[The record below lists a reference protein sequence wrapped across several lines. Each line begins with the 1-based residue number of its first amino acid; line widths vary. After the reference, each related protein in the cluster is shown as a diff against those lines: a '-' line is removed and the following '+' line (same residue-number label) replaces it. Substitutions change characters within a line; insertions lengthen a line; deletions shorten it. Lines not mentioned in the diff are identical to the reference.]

1 MTAALCRAFGPA
13 NLDLAE
19 SVVQDAFVEAL
30 ARWPATG
37 LPDNPGAW
45 VLTVARRKALDVLR
59 RSRRFAAT
67 REALMATFDPPAPES
82 PGFAWELPDDQ
93 LKMLFV
99 ACHPAI
105 PLESRVA
112 LALRTLFAIGED
124 ELAGL
129 LLTTTDAVHKR
140 LVRARRTLR
149 EEGVRFDLPGPEVLG
164 ERLAVVL
171 EVLRLVFTEGYAAH
185 AGDEHVRA
193 TLCLDALRLCE
204 ALAVHPPTRRP
215 IVHATAALMAL
226 QASRLEART
235 DATGALVPLSE
246 QDRATWD
253 RSLVR
258 RGLAHLGQAQGDTV
272 GPMHLEAAIAAC
284 HALAPSFAETDWAR
298 IVTCYDRLREMD
310 PSPVIAIH
318 RAVAVSWKD
327 GPEQGLV
334 ALAPCLGDL
343 RLNAEPI
350 LAATHADLLA
360 RAGRPAEAAA
370 AWARAARLART
381 PAERAFAVRR
391 ASRPVV

>member
-19 SVVQDAFVEAL
+19 SVVQDAFLEAL
-30 ARWPATG
+30 TRWPVTG

-45 VLTVARRKALDVLR
+45 VLTVARRKAIDVLR
-59 RSRRFAAT
+59 RSRRFATT
-67 REALMATFDPPAPES
+67 REALMATFDPPVPES

-112 LALRTLFAIGED
+112 LALRTLFAIEEG

-129 LLTTTDAVHKR
+129 LLTSTDAVHKR

-185 AGDEHVRA
+185 GGDEYVRA
-193 TLCLDALRLCE
+193 PLCLEALRLVE
-204 ALAVHPPTRRP
+204 GLAAHPPTRRP
-215 IVHATAALMAL
+215 IVHATAALFAL
-226 QASRLEART
+226 HASRLPARA
-235 DATGALVPLSE
+235 DATGALVPLAE
-246 QDRATWD
+246 QDRTRWDAT
-253 RSLVR
+253 LVR
-258 RGLAHLGQAQGDTV
+258 RGLAHLGLAQGDVV
-272 GPMHLEAAIAAC
+272 GPLHLEAAIAAC

-298 IVTCYDRLREMD
+298 IVTCYDRLRELD
-310 PSPVIAIH
+310 PSPVVAVH
-318 RAVAVSWKD
+318 RAIAVSWLE
-327 GPEQGLV
+327 GPEQGLK
-334 ALAPCLGDL
+334 ALAPSLRDARLVGDG
-343 RLNAEPI
+343 I

-360 RAGRPAEAAA
+360 RAGRPTEASV
-370 AWARAARLART
+370 AWARAAELART
-381 PAERAFAVRR
+381 PAERAFALRAAVRI
-391 ASRPVV
+391 V